1 MKKIVLLLCS
11 FLLASCGLGEVP
23 SSSSRPSS
31 AFEEE
36 SSSAGGGT
44 SSSREEAVSSS
55 EEESASSSSVA
66 ESSPSL
72 PVASSSVEEVS
83 SESVP
88 SSFEETSGSSSSSSS
103 SEEEAFS
110 SSSSSE
116 DEGPASSSEEEVDPP
131 ESESKTIVG
140 TFLDDWALASDP
152 AFFVWGWDEGTA
164 PGSYY
169 AGEVVDGRLEAS
181 VPSAIDSIIVLRYN
195 PAGILPEVGQDAWVD
210 GAWNQ
215 TETISL
221 AGTSYEIRFIPG
233 Y

>member
-11 FLLASCGLGEVP
+11 FLLASCGLGEVS

-36 SSSAGGGT
+36 SSSAAGGT
-44 SSSREEAVSSS
+44 SSSGEAAVSSS
-55 EEESASSSSVA
+55 EEESTSSSSVG
-66 ESSPSL
+66 ESSSSL

-83 SESVP
+83 SESAP
-88 SSFEETSGSSSSSSS
+88 SSLEETSGSSSSSSS

-116 DEGPASSSEEEVDPP
+116 DGGAASSSEEEVDPP

-152 AFFVWGWDEGTA
+152 AFFIWGWDEGTA

-181 VPSAIDSIIVLRYN
+181 VPSAIDSLIVLRYN
-195 PAGILPEVGQDAWVD
+195 PAGILPEVGQDTWVD

-221 AGTSYEIRFIPG
+221 TGTSYEIRFIPG